1 MARYQSS
8 EKCSHTVKRE
18 ELKLKKAR
26 VNSGRWRNAKNAT
39 A

>member
-1 MARYQSS
+1 MARYHSS
-8 EKCSHTVKRE
+8 EKCSHLVKRE

-26 VNSGRWRNAKNAT
+26 VRSGKWRNAKNAT